1 MSGNADTLFETLPES
16 ECSPWNNRGRATQ
29 TTKPNQDM
37 SLDWLAEKLPKSIRN
52 YTFLSDKG
60 EPTTVMHP
68 KMEAL
73 IWLTLTLRMNY
84 TGGVNKKR
92 EVLKRVQYLRSKGK
106 LPALWVGQKTLKED
120 PATWQG
126 ADKDGKYILTDS
138 DILDYW
144 GLWTNSVYST
154 DNAFPQ
160 WKAQIDK
167 RD

>member
-1 MSGNADTLFETLPES
+1 MSGESLTPLFETLPEARMFPVEQS
-16 ECSPWNNRGRATQ
+16 VTGNPNQ
-29 TTKPNQDM
+29 PNQDM

-52 YTFLSDKG
+52 YTFLSDTG

-84 TGGVNKKR
+84 TGGINKKR
-92 EVLKRVQYLRSKGK
+92 EVLKRVQYLRSKDK
-106 LPALWVGQKTLKED
+106 LPALWVGEKTLKED

-126 ADKDGKYILTDS
+126 ADKNGKYILTDQ
-138 DILDYW
+138 DVLDYW

-154 DNAFPQ
+154 DNAFPK
-160 WKAQIDK
+160 WKALIDK